1 MCRGE
6 QMDTINKRSD
16 KHKDKHKKRSLI
28 SKLKIFLF
36 ILIVIVGI
44 VFSGYAAIIVGG
56 NLIVDDEDLVLDE
69 TTTVETA
76 EGEVVSK
83 LYDEDRSVRGIDEI
97 PKHVQDAFISIE
109 DRRFYE
115 HSGVDFKSVFR
126 AVTRNIF
133 AMSKVEGGS
142 TITQQLAKNLFLSN
156 DKTWTRKAKEVMAA
170 VHLERKLSKDEIFEL
185 YLNEIY
191 FGDGVYGIERASNY
205 FFSKS
210 TDDLTIA
217 EGALLAGLAKGPN
230 GYSPIN
236 HPERALDRR
245 NVVLN
250 SMEETGM
257 ISTETRIQEQEKGLG
272 LDVQERQA
280 NAWVDSYIDLVM
292 KEAADEH
299 DLSVN
304 ELKRGGYRIVI
315 NMDEN
320 AQRIAYDQFQHDDYF
335 PGNTEGAE
343 GAFVM
348 MEQETGKI
356 VSAIGG
362 REYQIGDL
370 NRVTVERQPGSI
382 MKPIAVYGP
391 AMMQSEKYTPYSLI
405 PDYQYDYDGYTV
417 ANVDNQFDGSVTI
430 YDALKKSK
438 NTSAVW
444 LLDQIGV
451 DYSKDYLEQ
460 LGVAIED
467 DGLPIALGGLT
478 DGLAPVDLMESY
490 GAFARN
496 GDVIESSTIERIYD
510 KDDEMIFQSN
520 SNSREVFSPQVAWDM
535 TEILTDT
542 VESGTAAPG
551 EFSKAL
557 AGKTG
562 STQHALVEGET
573 NDAWFVGY
581 TPEYTTALWMGYDK
595 LDEDNYLTAGS
606 EYPTRLTK
614 SILTEM
620 DSQELLAENFTK
632 PDDVDA
638 LPDPIE
644 LPQIAEVQ
652 VDYSFGV
659 SSLGKLTWQGSADD
673 RVIYRIYREQEGIDE
688 RAGEVKGETE
698 FNLNMSEVFQSNDY
712 YVVPYDP
719 LTKLEGE
726 RSESVSLTW

>member
-1 MCRGE
+1 
-6 QMDTINKRSD
+6 MDTIKKRSD
-16 KHKDKHKKRSLI
+16 KHKDKHNKKRSFI

-36 ILIVIVGI
+36 ILIVIVG
-44 VFSGYAAIIVGG
+44 VGFSGYAAILVGG
-56 NLIVDDEDLVLDE
+56 NLIVDAEDLVLDE

-76 EGEVVSK
+76 DGEAVSK

-126 AVTRNIF
+126 AVIRNIF

-142 TITQQLAKNLFLSN
+142 TITQQLSKNLFLSN

-170 VHLERKLSKDEIFEL
+170 VHLERKLSKNEIFEL

-210 TDDLTIA
+210 VDDLTIA

-250 SMEETGM
+250 AMEDTGV

-292 KEAADEH
+292 KEAADDH

-315 NMDEN
+315 NMDEKV
-320 AQRIAYDQFQHDDYF
+320 QRIAYDQFQHDDYF

-362 REYQIGDL
+362 RDYQIGDL

-382 MKPIAVYGP
+382 MKPIAVYAP
-391 AMMQSEKYTPYSLI
+391 AMMQLERYTPYSLI

-638 LPDPIE
+638 LPEPIE

-652 VDYSFGV
+652 ADYSFGV
-659 SSLGKLTWQGSADD
+659 SSLGKLTWQGSPDD

-698 FNLNMSEVFQSNDY
+698 FNLNVTEVFQSNDY

-719 LTKLEGE
+719 LTKLEGD